1 MKRILIFTTLAL
13 VCAGIGRAA
22 YEAAQPPQ
30 PPLSKYVPAGA
41 LLYLEAQDLSSLLE
55 DWNSSAE
62 KKQWLATS
70 NYEVFSRSRLFLRLK
85 GASDQFAV
93 AAGFPPNMNFL
104 SQVAG
109 TRSALALYDI
119 GNLEFLYV
127 TYLPSAKSMQTT
139 LWQTRAKFEPRS
151 AGGVTFYVR
160 RDPES
165 QKEVAF
171 AVSGDY
177 LLLATREDL
186 LAGALQSM
194 SEDAT
199 KNRIEARTIE
209 SEPWWS
215 QSVASAGPAGDLRMV
230 MNLEKIVPS
239 PYFRTYWVQ
248 QNITDMKQY
257 SAAVSDLFRS
267 NKEYREERVL
277 LRKTSPPQTPAEG
290 LESVADLVRLIPES
304 AGVYEAKAN
313 PSADS
318 CFDLI
323 ETKLLAP
330 HLGPAP
336 ASETAPQVQLTSG
349 ETGSGSDLETRIDR
363 AAVERPAAPQSTSA
377 LKDLFDKTQILA
389 SLQIQTTQIQTTQV
403 QTSQTQSTQSQSTE
417 RDQSEVFIRIHS
429 AIVLTA
435 ASDWNEATVQSA
447 LADFVR
453 PGLTASRYG
462 VEWQQKSGYAE
473 LDGLWPLATSVRGR
487 YLVVA
492 DDPGLLDAILAN
504 FKQKPNLKAAVLVA
518 GFNHEREQSNFTRFA
533 ALVDRPSVAQFNG
546 SANANSNSNDRQ
558 PQFFAENVASLSR
571 TLTAVSAE
579 RIMVRVEGD
588 KVLQTVTYAWSR

>member
-1 MKRILIFTTLAL
+1 MKRVVIFAALAL
-13 VCAGIGRAA
+13 VCAGIGRGA
-22 YEAAQPPQ
+22 YQAAQPPQ

-41 LLYLEAQDLSSLLE
+41 LLYLEAQEFSSLLG
-55 DWNSSAE
+55 DWNSSSE
-62 KKQWLATS
+62 KKQWLKTS

-85 GASDQFAV
+85 GASDQFAA

-109 TRSALALYDI
+109 ARSALALYDI

-171 AVSGDY
+171 AVCGDY

-199 KNRIEARTIE
+199 KNHTEARSIE

-267 NKEYREERVL
+267 RKEYREERVL

-290 LESVADLVRLIPES
+290 LEAAADLVRLIPES
-304 AGVYEAKAN
+304 AGIYETKAY

-336 ASETAPQVQLTSG
+336 PSEMAPQVQLTSG
-349 ETGSGSDLETRIDR
+349 ETGTGSDLETRIDQP
-363 AAVERPAAPQSTSA
+363 AVERPVTPQNTSP
-377 LKDLFDKTQILA
+377 LKDLFAKAQILA
-389 SLQIQTTQIQTTQV
+389 SLQV
-403 QTSQTQSTQSQSTE
+403 QSTE
-417 RDQSEVFIRIHS
+417 RNQSGVFIRIHS
-429 AIVLTA
+429 AIVLAA
-435 ASDWNEATVQSA
+435 ASDWSEAGVQFA

-453 PGLTASRYG
+453 PGLTASEHG
-462 VEWQQKSGYAE
+462 V
-473 LDGLWPLATSVRGR
+473 
-487 YLVVA
+487 
-492 DDPGLLDAILAN
+492 
-504 FKQKPNLKAAVLVA
+504 
-518 GFNHEREQSNFTRFA
+518 
-533 ALVDRPSVAQFNG
+533 
-546 SANANSNSNDRQ
+546 
-558 PQFFAENVASLSR
+558 
-571 TLTAVSAE
+571 
-579 RIMVRVEGD
+579 
-588 KVLQTVTYAWSR
+588 